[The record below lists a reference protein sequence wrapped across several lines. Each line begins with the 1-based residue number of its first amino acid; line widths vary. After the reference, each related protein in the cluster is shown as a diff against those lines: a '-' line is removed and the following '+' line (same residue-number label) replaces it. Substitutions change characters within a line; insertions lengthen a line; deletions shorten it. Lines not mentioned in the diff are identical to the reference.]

1 MWRGF
6 VKDTPTLTADLL
18 AGCLV
23 NFRLFF
29 VNWTF
34 LPRPPPIR
42 FDGSPLFSPR
52 EIRSWPFVRR
62 VAGNLKRFHS
72 TPLAFARGSFIE
84 SSSMAGG
91 NKTRWRRNEYFRV
104 SKSQET
110 WYLREMIYYYRIEKI
125 FYQGKFATR
134 ILIEINLFESYNI
147 ARAVI
152 PFRVIPAKNALPRH
166 ARKEKTIKGRLKKE
180 EEEEAKRKKGKKRGG
195 KRSSKVETP

>member
-125 FYQGKFATR
+125 FYHGKFATR
-134 ILIEINLFESYNI
+134 ILIEINLFESFNI
-147 ARAVI
+147 ACTVI
-152 PFRVIPAKNALPRH
+152 PFRMIPVKNALPRH
-166 ARKEKTIKGRLKKE
+166 ARKEKTIKD
-180 EEEEAKRKKGKKRGG
+180 
-195 KRSSKVETP
+195 